1 MEVSEFPQEVV
12 YNGRRAG
19 CASKCT
25 NYNALI
31 FFHHVKYCSENIT
44 ANTTESIVLRRH
56 SEPFWNKCIVTNRMV
71 HCVNVRKIH
80 LNYVKQTIWYE
91 IITYSASII
100 MRGGGGMEMANNV
113 PPRLNLS
120 DLHVLNIS
128 FPSLWPLVSHPS
140 ASIYLGCQSTLLEGY
155 MST

>member
-1 MEVSEFPQEVV
+1 M
-12 YNGRRAG
+12 
-19 CASKCT
+19 
-25 NYNALI
+25 
-31 FFHHVKYCSENIT
+31 
-44 ANTTESIVLRRH
+44 LRRH

-80 LNYVKQTIWYE
+80 LNYVKQTIWCE

-100 MRGGGGMEMANNV
+100 MQGEGGGGMEMANNV
-113 PPRLNLS
+113 LNLS

-128 FPSLWPLVSHPS
+128 FPSLWPLLSHPS
-140 ASIYLGCQSTLLEGY
+140 ASIDLGCQSPLLEGY